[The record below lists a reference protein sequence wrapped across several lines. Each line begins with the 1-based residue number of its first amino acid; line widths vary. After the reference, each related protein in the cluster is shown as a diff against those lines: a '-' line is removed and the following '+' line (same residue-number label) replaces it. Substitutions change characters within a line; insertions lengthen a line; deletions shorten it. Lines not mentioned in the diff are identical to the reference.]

1 MEGLKGPEQAQQIL
15 AKYPVAQLNHT
26 LLSFVANARAAM
38 GPNMLKVK
46 IKRLKF
52 CNLDLPVRGSNS
64 SCFQDAGTSMT
75 FASA

>member
-46 IKRLKF
+46 
-52 CNLDLPVRGSNS
+52 
-64 SCFQDAGTSMT
+64 M
-75 FASA
+75 